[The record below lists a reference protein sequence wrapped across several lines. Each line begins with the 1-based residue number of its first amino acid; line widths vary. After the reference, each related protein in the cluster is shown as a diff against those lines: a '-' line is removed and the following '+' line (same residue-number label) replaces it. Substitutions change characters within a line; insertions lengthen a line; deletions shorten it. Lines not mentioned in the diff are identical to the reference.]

1 MHPASH
7 ITPVEH
13 INQAIVPTD
22 AADAD
27 ARRYACLFQPH
38 SLGGMLRRFYWQ
50 YAQVARG
57 RGERLTPLGFL
68 HYYLAYQR
76 TIWGLRRR
84 WHVVPRTALEVARVL
99 VGAKKQ

>member
-1 MHPASH
+1 MFL

-13 INQAIVPTD
+13 TNQAIMPTD
-22 AADAD
+22 AAA
-27 ARRYACLFQPH
+27 ARRHARLPQPH

-50 YAQVARG
+50 YAQVVRG
-57 RGERLTPLGFL
+57 RGEPLTPLSFL

-76 TIWGLRRR
+76 TVWGLRRR
-84 WHVVPRTALEVARVL
+84 WHVVPRTALEVARVP